1 MKKFLV
7 FLAAIVLFTGL
18 SAAADDVDLP
28 ASGDLWD
35 NWTTPAMEPE
45 VKPVSDEEFDKAIEQ
60 VDSKV
65 NKWKNRFKKWQQPK
79 GKEFSQSNES
89 QTIKT
94 EEGIDASL
102 PVLCVPVELVAGQN
116 IIPVGHYQIKGE
128 KIDGKPVL
136 KFYQAHYEL
145 AQIPA
150 TETNDDFGEEVITF
164 AKWESADNNNIKIM
178 YGSLDMNAY
187 AFVRIANP

>member
-7 FLAAIVLFTGL
+7 FLVSIVLFTGL
-18 SAAADDVDLP
+18 SANADDIDLP
-28 ASGDLWD
+28 SGGDLWD
-35 NWTTPAMEPE
+35 NWTMPSMEPE

-65 NKWKNRFKKWQQPK
+65 NKWKNRFKKWQQPR

-89 QTIKT
+89 ETIKT

-102 PVLCVPVELVAGQN
+102 PVLCVPVELVSGQY

-128 KIDGKPVL
+128 KIDGMPVL

-164 AKWESADNNNIKIM
+164 AKWEPSGDDKIKIM

-187 AFVRIANP
+187 AFVKISNP